1 MSCTTILVGKKASYD
16 GSTMIARNMDSGS
29 GEYTPKKMCY
39 VAGAEVP
46 KIYRSVLSHVEIPLP
61 EKAMDFICFPDA
73 LGDKGIWAGA
83 GTNRANVS
91 VSATETITS
100 NELVMAA
107 DPLVELHLEGD
118 REIPGGIG
126 EEDMTSLLLPY
137 IHSATSFHCKKG
149 AGRCLCHDGEPAG
162 HGFL

>member
-39 VAGAEVP
+39 VAGEEVP
-46 KIYRSVLSHVEIPLP
+46 KTYRSVLSHVEIPLP

-73 LGDKGIWAGA
+73 LGDRGIWAGA

-107 DPLVELHLEGD
+107 DPLVELHLE
-118 REIPGGIG
+118 
-126 EEDMTSLLLPY
+126 
-137 IHSATSFHCKKG
+137 
-149 AGRCLCHDGEPAG
+149 
-162 HGFL
+162 